1 MDAIAGD
8 LRAVLAAASQDPP
21 RSLRGSLLEACRSG
35 DAGGWRRLFGTYSGQ
50 VYKWSALLGLS
61 PSEAEEAGQEVFAT
75 AARRIETCKCD
86 EAISSWLFQ
95 ITRRVVANTRRGA
108 WWRRIWR
115 GPELPDDE
123 PAFEHE
129 SAQDLELEV
138 AVRSCLKRLRR
149 EHAEVLVVME
159 LEGRTR
165 EEAAQLL
172 DLPPGTVAS
181 RLRVAREAF
190 REEWSALA
198 ARAPAQR
205 GGR

>member
-1 MDAIAGD
+1 MHAIAGD
-8 LRAVLAAASQDPP
+8 LRAALLATPAP
-21 RSLRGSLLEACRSG
+21 RADEARSSGSLLEACRGG
-35 DAGGWRRLFGTYSGQ
+35 DAHGWRQLFAAYSAQ
-50 VYKWSALLGLS
+50 VYKWSVLLGLS

-86 EAISSWLFQ
+86 AAVSSWLFQ
-95 ITRRVVANTRRGA
+95 ITRRVVANIRRGA

-129 SAQDLELEV
+129 TSQDLELEV

-149 EHAEVLVVME
+149 EHTEVLVVME

-165 EEAAQLL
+165 DEAAQLL
-172 DLPPGTVAS
+172 GLPS
-181 RLRVAREAF
+181 FRL
-190 REEWSALA
+190 SLI
-198 ARAPAQR
+198 
-205 GGR
+205 